1 MTNENAI
8 LQKLRKNWMIES
20 LDFHVRGHWEL
31 DSAGKGFDLRLLQME
46 SVASDRQGEIPY
58 LTTRNNVQVIQFE
71 QNSFYEIER
80 IDEQKLVMTY
90 YVIMSTAGGKED
102 LVRVFTIR
110 LVMH

>member
-8 LQKLRKNWMIES
+8 LQKLQKNWKIES

-31 DSAGKGFDLRLLQME
+31 DSAGKGFDLRSLQLE
-46 SVASDRQGEIPY
+46 PGASGIQGEIPF
-58 LTTRNNVQVIQFE
+58 LTTRNNVHVIQFE

-80 IDEQKLVMTY
+80 FDEQKLVMTY
-90 YVIMSTAGGKED
+90 YVIMSTTVGKED

-110 LVMH
+110 LMMQ